1 MVVGAWRLMGW
12 LHDHG
17 LHLPAQA
24 VKFSLLVLFNALLFP
39 ETIPGERIRLGH
51 LGKGIS
57 VHPQTKFGADVV
69 IHPNATLTT
78 DTPVG
83 SDRYMV
89 IGNRVT
95 IGTCSVIVG
104 PVSIGDDAVVGAGA
118 VVTRDVPAGA
128 VVAGSPAQVISMKG
142 AELNARRFVGAIS

>member
-1 MVVGAWRLMGW
+1 MVVAAWRLMGW
-12 LHDHG
+12 LHNHG
-17 LHLPAQA
+17 MHLPAQV
-24 VKFSLLVLFNALLFP
+24 VKGALFVLVNALLFP
-39 ETIPGERIRLGH
+39 QTTPGERIRLGH

-57 VHPQTKFGADVV
+57 VHPQTKFGADVL
-69 IHPNATLTT
+69 IHPNVTLTT

-95 IGTCSVIVG
+95 IGVCSVIVG
-104 PVSIGDDAVVGAGA
+104 PVSIGDDAVIGAGA
-118 VVTRDVPAGA
+118 VVTRDVPPGA

-142 AELNARRFVGAIS
+142 VEINARRFAGATS

>member
-12 LHDHG
+12 LENHG
-17 LHLPAQA
+17 MHLPAQA
-24 VKFSLLVLFNALLFP
+24 VKAAILVLFNALLFP
-39 ETIPGERIRLGH
+39 ETTPGERIRLGH
-51 LGKGIS
+51 LAKGIS

-89 IGNRVT
+89 IGDRVT

-104 PVSIGDDAVVGAGA
+104 PVSIGDDAVIGAGA
-118 VVTRDVPAGA
+118 VVTKDVPPGA
-128 VVAGSPAQVISMKG
+128 VVAGSPARVISMKG
-142 AELNARRFVGAIS
+142 VDINARRVASASN